1 MGDYRFL
8 YMKKFLCFAIITIII
23 QGVFSPVFGG
33 TTILNGSGA
42 TFPAPLYQRWTF
54 QFHKEHPAIAL
65 NYQGIGSGAGVN
77 NFIKGLTD
85 FCASDVA
92 MSDPEIAKVK
102 EGVIMIPATAGTIVF
117 SYNLPEVP
125 TLTLSREAYIGILL
139 GTITTWNDPAIIKNN
154 PAVAALKDLPPIT
167 VITRSDGSGTTALL
181 TGHLAAISPEF
192 AQKVGVG
199 RSVKWPVGLSGKGND
214 GVTSLIKQTRGSFG
228 YMEFGFAKN
237 NELPMAVLE
246 NKAGEF
252 IVPSSAS
259 GSAALSTIQLPANL
273 RDFAYDPIGRDNYP
287 ITGFT
292 WIILKK
298 EYSAEKKAALQD
310 FMNYALTTGQLI
322 APQLGYLPLPSNVV
336 QKAQEALT
344 LLRATNS

>member
-1 MGDYRFL
+1 
-8 YMKKFLCFAIITIII
+8 MKKTALFVVSLF
-23 QGVFSPVFGG
+23 FSAMVPLFGG

-42 TFPAPLYQRWTF
+42 TFPAPLYQRWAA
-54 QFHKEHPAIAL
+54 QFHQEHPTISV

-125 TLTLSREAYIGILL
+125 TLNLSREAYVGILL
-139 GTITTWNDPAIIKNN
+139 GKITAWNDPIIIKNN
-154 PAVAALKDLPPIT
+154 PGIATLTNLPPIS
-167 VITRSDGSGTTALL
+167 VVTRSDGSGTTALL

-192 AQKVGVG
+192 AEKVGVG

-214 GVTSLIKQTRGSFG
+214 GVTALIKQTRGSFG

-237 NELPMAVLE
+237 NQLPMVLLE
-246 NKAGEF
+246 NKAGEM
-252 IVPSSAS
+252 VAPSPAS
-259 GSAALSTIQLPANL
+259 GAASLATIQLPQNL
-273 RDFAYDPIGRDNYP
+273 RDFSYDPSGRDNYP

-298 EYSAEKKAALQD
+298 EYPADKKAALHD
-310 FMNYALTTGQLI
+310 FMTYALTTGQLI
-322 APQLGYLPLPSNVV
+322 APQLGYLPLPPNVV
-336 QKAQEALT
+336 QKSQEALAA
-344 LLRATNS
+344 LK

>member
-1 MGDYRFL
+1 
-8 YMKKFLCFAIITIII
+8 MKKTLFFAVTMVTAGML
-23 QGVFSPVFGG
+23 QLFGG
-33 TTILNGSGA
+33 TTFLNGSGA
-42 TFPAPLYQRWTF
+42 TFPAPLYQRWAA
-54 QFHKEHPAIAL
+54 QFHKEHPDVFV

-77 NFIKGLTD
+77 NFTKGLTD

-92 MSDPEIAKVK
+92 MADPEMAKVK

-125 TLTLSREAYIGILL
+125 ALTLSREAYVGILL
-139 GTITTWNDPAIIKNN
+139 GKITAWNDPLIVKNN
-154 PAVAALKDLPPIT
+154 PALAAMKDLPPIT
-167 VITRSDGSGTTALL
+167 VVTRSDGSGTTALL

-192 AQKVGVG
+192 AEKVGSG

-237 NELPMAVLE
+237 NQLPMVLLE

-252 IVPSSAS
+252 IAPSLAS
-259 GSAALSTIQLPANL
+259 GAASLATIQLPNNL
-273 RDFAYDPIGRDNYP
+273 RDFAYDPVGRDNYP

-292 WIILKK
+292 WIMLKK
-298 EYSAEKKAALQD
+298 EYPAGKKEALQN
-310 FMNYALTTGQLI
+310 FMTYALTTGQLI
-322 APQLGYLPLPSNVV
+322 APQLGYLPLPASIV
-336 QKAQEALT
+336 QKSTEALAA
-344 LLRATNS
+344 LK

>member
-1 MGDYRFL
+1 
-8 YMKKFLCFAIITIII
+8 MKKTLFFAATMMAS
-23 QGVFSPVFGG
+23 GVFSLFGG
-33 TTILNGSGA
+33 TTSLNGSGA
-42 TFPAPLYQRWTF
+42 TFPAPLYQRWAAQF
-54 QFHKEHPAIAL
+54 QKEHPAIAL

-92 MSDPEIAKVK
+92 MTDQEIAKVK

-117 SYNLPEVP
+117 SYNLPEIP
-125 TLTLSREAYIGILL
+125 SLTLSREAYVGILL
-139 GTITTWNDPAIIKNN
+139 GKITTWNDPAIVKNN
-154 PAVAALKDLPPIT
+154 PTIAAMKDLPPIT
-167 VITRSDGSGTTALL
+167 VVSRSDGSGTTALL

-192 AQKVGVG
+192 AQKVGIG

-237 NELPMAVLE
+237 NQLPMVLLE

-252 IVPSSAS
+252 VAPSLGS
-259 GSAALSTIQLPANL
+259 GAAALATIQLPNNL
-273 RDFAYDPIGRDNYP
+273 RDFAYDPVGRDNYP

-298 EYSAEKKAALQD
+298 EYPADKKVALQD
-310 FMNYALTTGQLI
+310 FMTYTLTTGQLI
-322 APQLGYLPLPSNVV
+322 APQLGYLPLPANIV
-336 QKAQEALT
+336 QKSKEALAQ
-344 LLRATNS
+344 LK

>member
-1 MGDYRFL
+1 
-8 YMKKFLCFAIITIII
+8 MKKTLFFAVTMMMA
-23 QGVFSPVFGG
+23 GMFSLFGG
-33 TTILNGSGA
+33 TIFLNGSGA
-42 TFPAPLYQRWTF
+42 TFPAPLYQRWAAQF
-54 QFHKEHPAIAL
+54 QKEHPAIAI

-92 MSDPEIAKVK
+92 MTDQEMAKVK

-117 SYNLPEVP
+117 SYNLPEISS
-125 TLTLSREAYIGILL
+125 LTLSREAYVGILL
-139 GTITTWNDPAIIKNN
+139 GKITTWNDPAIVKNN
-154 PAVAALKDLPPIT
+154 PAIAAMKDLPPIT
-167 VITRSDGSGTTALL
+167 VVTRSDGSGTTALL

-192 AQKVGVG
+192 SEKVGTG

-237 NELPMAVLE
+237 NQLPMVLLE

-252 IVPSSAS
+252 VAPSLAS
-259 GSAALSTIQLPANL
+259 GAVALATIQLPNNL
-273 RDFAYDPIGRDNYP
+273 RDFVYDPVGRDNYP

-298 EYSAEKKAALQD
+298 EYPSDKKAAIQD
-310 FMNYALTTGQLI
+310 FMTYALTTGQLI
-322 APQLGYLPLPSNVV
+322 APQLGYLPLPANIV
-336 QKAQEALT
+336 QKSTEALAQ
-344 LLRATNS
+344 LK

>member
-1 MGDYRFL
+1 
-8 YMKKFLCFAIITIII
+8 MKKILFFAIALMIA
-23 QGVFSPVFGG
+23 GVLPAWSG
-33 TTILNGSGA
+33 TTVLNGSGA
-42 TFPAPLYQRWTF
+42 TFPAPLYQRWAA
-54 QFHKEHPAIAL
+54 QFKKEHPTVAV

-92 MSDPEIAKVK
+92 MSDEEIAKLK
-102 EGVIMIPATAGTIVF
+102 QGVIMIPATAGTIVF
-117 SYNLPEVP
+117 SYNLPEIP
-125 TLTLSREAYIGILL
+125 SLSLSREAYVGILL
-139 GTITTWNDPAIIKNN
+139 GKITTWKDPLILKNN
-154 PAVAALKDLPPIT
+154 PAIAALTDLPPIT
-167 VITRSDGSGTTALL
+167 VVTRSDGSGTTALL

-192 AQKVGVG
+192 AEKVGVG

-237 NELPMAVLE
+237 NQLAMVLLE

-252 IVPSSAS
+252 VAPSLAS
-259 GSAALSTIQLPANL
+259 GAAALATIQLPSNL
-273 RDFAYDPIGRDNYP
+273 RDFAYDPVGRDNYP

-298 EYSAEKKAALQD
+298 EYPADKKAALQD
-310 FMNYALTTGQLI
+310 FMTYALTAGQLV
-322 APQLGYLPLPSNVV
+322 APQLGYLPLPANVV
-336 QKAQEALT
+336 EKAKEALAG
-344 LLRATNS
+344 LK

>member
-1 MGDYRFL
+1 
-8 YMKKFLCFAIITIII
+8 MKKIVPFVVSLMIS
-23 QGVFSPVFGG
+23 GMVPLFGG

-42 TFPAPLYQRWTF
+42 TFPAPLYQRWAA

-92 MSDPEIAKVK
+92 MSDQEIAKVK

-125 TLTLSREAYIGILL
+125 TLTLSREAYVGILL
-139 GTITTWNDPAIIKNN
+139 GKITAWNDPVIIKNN
-154 PAVAALKDLPPIT
+154 PVIATLKDLPPIT
-167 VITRSDGSGTTALL
+167 VVTRSDGSGTTALL
-181 TGHLAAISPEF
+181 TGHVAAISPEF
-192 AQKVGVG
+192 TQQVGVG

-214 GVTSLIKQTRGSFG
+214 GVTALIKQTRGSFG

-237 NELPMAVLE
+237 NQLPMAVLE
-246 NKAGEF
+246 NKMGEF
-252 IVPSSAS
+252 IAPSPTS
-259 GSAALSTIQLPANL
+259 GAAALATIQLPANL
-273 RDFAYDPIGRDNYP
+273 RDFAYDPTGHDNYP

-298 EYSAEKKAALQD
+298 EYAAEKKAALQD
-310 FMNYALTTGQLI
+310 FMTYALTTGQLV

-336 QKAQEALT
+336 QKSMET
-344 LLRATNS
+344 LATLK

>member
-1 MGDYRFL
+1 
-8 YMKKFLCFAIITIII
+8 MKKTLFFAVTMMMA
-23 QGVFSPVFGG
+23 GVFPAWSG
-33 TTILNGSGA
+33 TTFLNGSGA
-42 TFPAPLYQRWTF
+42 TFPAPLYQRWAAQF
-54 QFHKEHPAIAL
+54 QKEHPAIAV

-92 MSDPEIAKVK
+92 MSDQEIAKVK

-117 SYNLPEVP
+117 SYNLPEISS
-125 TLTLSREAYIGILL
+125 LTLSREAYIGILL
-139 GTITTWNDPAIIKNN
+139 GKITTWNDPAIVKSN
-154 PAVAALKDLPPIT
+154 PAIAAMKDLPPIT
-167 VITRSDGSGTTALL
+167 VVTRSDGSGTTALL
-181 TGHLAAISPEF
+181 TGHLAVISPEF
-192 AQKVGVG
+192 AQKVGIG

-237 NELPMAVLE
+237 NQLPMVLLE

-252 IVPSSAS
+252 VAPSLAS
-259 GSAALSTIQLPANL
+259 GAAALATIQLPNNL

-292 WIILKK
+292 WIMLKK
-298 EYSAEKKAALQD
+298 EYPADKKVALQD
-310 FMNYALTTGQLI
+310 FMTYALTTGQLI
-322 APQLGYLPLPSNVV
+322 APQLGYLPLPANIV
-336 QKAQEALT
+336 QKSRDSLAQLK
-344 LLRATNS
+344 